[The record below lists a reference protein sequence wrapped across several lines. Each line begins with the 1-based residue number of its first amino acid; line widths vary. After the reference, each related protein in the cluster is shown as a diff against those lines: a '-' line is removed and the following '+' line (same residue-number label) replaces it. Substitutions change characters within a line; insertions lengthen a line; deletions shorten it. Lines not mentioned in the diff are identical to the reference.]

1 MNTLSNQLNK
11 SVIPTNILDMDY
23 DDFMSILE
31 VSLEL
36 LLGEQ

>member
-1 MNTLSNQLNK
+1 MNILSNQLNK

>member
-1 MNTLSNQLNK
+1 MNILSNQLNK

-23 DDFMSILE
+23 DDFISIIDL
-31 VSLEL
+31 SLEL

>member
-1 MNTLSNQLNK
+1 MNILSNQLNK

-23 DDFMSILE
+23 DDFLSIIDL
-31 VSLEL
+31 SLEL

>member
-1 MNTLSNQLNK
+1 MNILSNQLNK

-36 LLGEQ
+36 LLGE

>member
-1 MNTLSNQLNK
+1 MNILSNQLNK

-23 DDFMSILE
+23 DDFLSILE

>member
-1 MNTLSNQLNK
+1 MNILSNHLNK

-23 DDFMSILE
+23 DDFISIIE

>member
-1 MNTLSNQLNK
+1 MNILSNQLNK
-11 SVIPTNILDMDY
+11 SVNTNILDMDY

-36 LLGEQ
+36 LLGE

>member
-23 DDFMSILE
+23 DDFLSILE

>member
-1 MNTLSNQLNK
+1 MNIISNQLNK

-23 DDFMSILE
+23 DDFLSIIE